1 MSLAAFLSAL
11 LSGLAVTI
19 SAAAAEA
26 REPAF
31 SSALSSF
38 RVQPSHRATASSE
51 LSSQNRPRRAA
62 PGGRKAAPK
71 ARPKAGQTA
80 KPSAKPAIPPRQP
93 FTATDQE
100 RAVIAGFPDAR
111 FWADSP
117 AAFLQALTKPS
128 EPKPSETIGRTAHG
142 PSSGPWLVL
151 STGGEDG
158 AYGAGLL
165 AGWAATGKRPD
176 FTVVTGVST
185 GALMAPFVFAGPQY
199 DGDLRT
205 AYTTIGAVDIFEIGG
220 REDSL
225 FDTWPLKDL
234 IKRLVTDK
242 LLADIAA
249 EHARGRRLF
258 VLTTNLDAGRP
269 VAWDI
274 GAIATRRN
282 PQALALVRNILLAAS
297 SIPGAFPPV
306 LIAAEAGGKQFEE
319 MHADGGLG
327 AQFYVAPDALQ
338 ASTSDFRLPASE
350 LFIIINMKLA
360 HDFHL
365 TERSLSGILSRSIAA
380 AIRVVTRNTIDRAYM
395 LAQRSEVP
403 FHLAFVDE
411 DFSAPHRGAFDSNYM
426 KALFEFGYTQ
436 GKDGSAFHREPPRDT
451 EQPASPGPKTTQ

>member
-1 MSLAAFLSAL
+1 MNLAAFLPAL

-19 SAAAAEA
+19 SAAAAET
-26 REPAF
+26 REPVF
-31 SSALSSF
+31 SSAPSSF
-38 RVQPSHRATASSE
+38 RMAQSLPAERATAFSD

-62 PGGRKAAPK
+62 PQSRKPAPK
-71 ARPKAGQTA
+71 ARPKAEQT
-80 KPSAKPAIPPRQP
+80 AKPAIPPRQP

-117 AAFLQALTKPS
+117 AAFLQAL
-128 EPKPSETIGRTAHG
+128 PKPSETTGPAAQG
-142 PSSGPWLVL
+142 PSSGAWLVL

-165 AGWAATGKRPD
+165 SGWDATGKRPD

-185 GALMAPFVFAGPQY
+185 GALMAPFVFAGSKY
-199 DGDLRT
+199 NGELRT
-205 AYTTIGAVDIFEIGG
+205 AYTTISAVDIFEIGG
-220 REDSL
+220 TEDSL

-249 EHARGRRLF
+249 EHERGRRLF

-269 VAWDI
+269 VVWDI

-297 SIPGAFPPV
+297 SVPGAFPPV
-306 LIAAEAGGKQFEE
+306 LIAAEADGKHFEE

-338 ASTSDFRLPASE
+338 VSTSDFRLPASE
-350 LFIIINMKLA
+350 LFIIVNMKLA

-395 LAQRSEVP
+395 LAQRSQVP
-403 FHLAFVDE
+403 FRLAFVDAA
-411 DFSAPHRGAFDSNYM
+411 FSAPHRGAFDPDYM
-426 KALFEFGYTQ
+426 KALFEFGYAQ
-436 GKDGSAFHREPPRDT
+436 GKDGSAFHREPPRDM
-451 EQPASPGPKTTQ
+451 EQPASPGPKIPQ